1 MDENKLIKKIA
12 QLESLNDQLITEL
25 EYLDSISRELGFQ
38 EGLKTLKAA
47 ARELLE
53 EQKKEEDL
61 NKDDDCSPP
70 QAM

>member
-25 EYLDSISRELGFQ
+25 EYLDNISRQLGFQ
-38 EGLKTLKAA
+38 DGLKTLKAA

-53 EQKKEEDL
+53 EQKNEDL
-61 NKDDDCSPP
+61 NNDDNCSPP
-70 QAM
+70 EAM